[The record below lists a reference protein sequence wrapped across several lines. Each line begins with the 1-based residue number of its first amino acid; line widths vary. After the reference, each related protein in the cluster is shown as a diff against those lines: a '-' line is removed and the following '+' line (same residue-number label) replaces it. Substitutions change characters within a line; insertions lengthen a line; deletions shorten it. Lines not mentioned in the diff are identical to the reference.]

1 MKRVLTVT
9 VNPALDL
16 FTHVDRLVDAH
27 KMRCAEPQESPR
39 GGGLNVARA
48 IANLGGEVSALY
60 LAGGTAGARITELLE
75 VEGVEKQV
83 LPIAAE
89 TRINFAIRD
98 DASERQYRFVMTG
111 PRLSVGEWQSCLDAA
126 AKLAPDFAFI
136 VASGSLPPGVPAD
149 FYARLAR
156 IAKAAGARLV
166 LDTSGEALKCALVE
180 GVYLVKPSERELSE
194 ATGASPDSESELSA
208 AAADLVRRGAA
219 EIVAVTRGETGV
231 LLATAKGIERFTAPV
246 VPVVNTL
253 GAGDAFIA
261 GTVLGLARDW
271 PLSDSV
277 RYGIAAATATVQAPG
292 TQLCSRS
299 ETDAIYAK
307 LRG

>member
-9 VNPALDL
+9 INPALDL

-27 KMRCAEPQESPR
+27 KMRCAEPLESPR

-48 IANLGGEVSALY
+48 VANLGGEVTALY
-60 LAGGTAGARITELLE
+60 LAGGTAGLRIKELLE
-75 VEGVEKQV
+75 AEGIAMHV
-83 LPIAAE
+83 LAIAAE

-98 DASERQYRFVMTG
+98 DSSERQYRFVMLG
-111 PRLSVGEWQSCLDAA
+111 PHLSEGEWQSCLDAA
-126 AKLAPDFAFI
+126 AGLAGDYEFV

-156 IAKAAGARLV
+156 LAKAAGARFV
-166 LDTSGEALKCALVE
+166 LDTSGEALKCGLAE
-180 GVYLVKPSERELSE
+180 GVYLVKPSEGELSE

-219 EIVAVTRGETGV
+219 DIVAVTRGENGV
-231 LLATAKGIERFTAPV
+231 LLATAKGIETFAAPI

-253 GAGDAFIA
+253 GAGDAFVA

-271 PLSDSV
+271 PLGDSV

-292 TQLCSRS
+292 TQLCSRAES
-299 ETDAIYAK
+299 DAIYAK
-307 LRG
+307 LSG